1 MKFPQL
7 FAALRKKRE
16 FERLQMPFIT
26 SMLDFDVIIEIG
38 YAQEQNRAIT
48 PKQLFLLKLGSVTT
62 VRRRLARL
70 TAQGIVARHGNT
82 RDHRSEFLTLPAST
96 LRILEKYGN
105 LYPTRHDALHLFPDL
120 RRRRPTRWGVRQR
133 TYGLIRHGYPE

>member
-1 MKFPQL
+1 
-7 FAALRKKRE
+7 
-16 FERLQMPFIT
+16 MPFIT

-38 YAQEQNRAIT
+38 YAQEQNRVIT

-82 RDHRSEFLTLPAST
+82 RDHRSEFLTLPPST
-96 LRILEKYGN
+96 LRILEKYGS
-105 LYPTRHDALHLFPDL
+105 LLLSIAEPTR
-120 RRRRPTRWGVRQR
+120 
-133 TYGLIRHGYPE
+133 